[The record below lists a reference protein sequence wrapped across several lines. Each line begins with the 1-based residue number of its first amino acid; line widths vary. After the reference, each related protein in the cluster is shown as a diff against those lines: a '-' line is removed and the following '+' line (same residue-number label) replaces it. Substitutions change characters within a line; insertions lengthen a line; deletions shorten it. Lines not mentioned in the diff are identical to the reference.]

1 MKKEFNSGILWKA
14 VFKIMKAL
22 LSKPAPSNQSWL
34 QRSELAHRDSERD
47 EKWLQ
52 ETLYAHSELVPI
64 TEVNPGATRFIPV
77 CRELAIP
84 KPGGA
89 VFLDLF
95 GLTPEGQLVLIEC
108 KLWRNPQA
116 RREVIAQAL
125 EYASLLRR
133 WSYSDLT
140 VRLQSKLD
148 TKCANPLFDVLAD
161 AGGTL
166 TETDLH
172 DRVARSLRVG
182 DFIVIIAGDG
192 IREDVQ
198 AITDHLNQNSSM
210 AAHLALVEFQ
220 IWESGDGE
228 TVIIPHVPMRTEVL
242 THRVYLGPDDTPL
255 TIEPDTSQESRTEA
269 VIDPEGVRRRE
280 ADATFWRSYIE
291 AARFD
296 HPEQPAPRRGGVG
309 WAKITM
315 PEPVNWI
322 TAYRAGKGNG
332 GLFTRL
338 RGDDGQAL
346 YEALGAAIETVSEE
360 IGVPLD
366 MQTDKAEPFE
376 GTVSIPFDGDASDDD
391 AFRAW
396 LIEYGNTAVSTL
408 RPFIAQVK
416 SV

>member
-1 MKKEFNSGILWKA
+1 MKKKFNSGFLWKA
-14 VFKIMKAL
+14 VFEIMKAL
-22 LSKPAPSNQSWL
+22 LSKLAPSSQSWF
-34 QRSELAHRDSERD
+34 QRTELAQRNSERD

-52 ETLYAHSELVPI
+52 ELLFAHPELIPVS
-64 TEVNPGATRFIPV
+64 EVNPGATHFIPI

-95 GLTPEGQLVLIEC
+95 GMTPEGQLVLIEC

-116 RREVIAQAL
+116 RREVVAQAL

-140 VRLQSKLD
+140 VRLQSKLGI
-148 TKCANPLFDVLAD
+148 KSVNPLYDVLSS

-166 TETDLH
+166 TETALH
-172 DRVARSLRVG
+172 DRVARSLKVG

-198 AITDHLNQNSSM
+198 AIADHLNQNSSM

-220 IWESGDGE
+220 IWEGSDGE
-228 TVIIPHVPMRTEVL
+228 TIVIPHVPMRTEVL
-242 THRVYLGPDDTPL
+242 THRVYLGADDVPL

-269 VIDPEGVRRRE
+269 VIDPEGAKRRE
-280 ADATFWRSYIE
+280 ADAAFWRSYID

-309 WAKITM
+309 WAKIPM
-315 PEPVNWI
+315 PEPVNWL

-338 RGDDGQAL
+338 RDDDGQAF
-346 YEALGAAIETVSEE
+346 YEALGDAIGTLNDD
-360 IGVPLD
+360 IGVPLE
-366 MQTDKAEPFE
+366 MQIDKQEPFE
-376 GTVSIPFDGDASDDD
+376 GTISILFDGDASDDD
-391 AFRAW
+391 AFQSW
-396 LIEYGNTAVSTL
+396 LLHYGNAAVSAL
-408 RPFIAQVK
+408 RPFIAQIEK
-416 SV
+416 